1 MSDFKQQL
9 KRHQQQSEQ
18 ALHRFLPSI
27 ETQPQ
32 RLHEAMHYAVMSG
45 GKRIRPTLTYA
56 TGLAL
61 GVKTDTLDAPACA
74 LELIHAYSLVHDDLP
89 AMDDDDLRRGR
100 PTCHKQFDEA
110 SAILVGDALQTLA
123 FELLADPDNA
133 PLYAEQ
139 RLRMIQ
145 SLSHASGS
153 LGMVGGQA
161 IDLDAV
167 GNLLSQ
173 ADLEA
178 MHRKKTGALIRAAVR
193 LGALCAPNIDDQS
206 LKQLDHYAAAIGLT
220 FQIVDDIL
228 DVTSD
233 TQTLGKPQGSD
244 IANNKPTYPALLG
257 LAGAQHHAKQVH
269 QQALTSLEGLDGDFQ
284 TLRSLA
290 DYILQRRF

>member
-1 MSDFKQQL
+1 VTDFQQQL
-9 KRHQQQSEQ
+9 KQYQQQSDQ
-18 ALHRFLPSI
+18 ALRRFLPSND
-27 ETQPQ
+27 TQPQ
-32 RLHEAMHYAVMSG
+32 RLHHAMHYVVMGG

-56 TGLAL
+56 TGVAL
-61 GVKTDTLDAPACA
+61 GVDIKTLDAPASA

-89 AMDDDDLRRGR
+89 AMDDDDLRRGQ

-110 SAILVGDALQTLA
+110 TAILVGDALQALA
-123 FELLADPDNA
+123 FELLADEKNSTLNA
-133 PLYAEQ
+133 HQ
-139 RLRMIQ
+139 RLQMMQ
-145 SLSHASGS
+145 ALAQASGS
-153 LGMVGGQA
+153 EGMVGGQA
-161 IDLDAV
+161 IDLQAA
-167 GNLLSQ
+167 GNFLNQ
-173 ADLEA
+173 NDLEA

-193 LGALCAPNIDDQS
+193 LGALASPHIDQQT
-206 LKQLDHYAAAIGLT
+206 LEQLDYYAAAIGLT

-244 IANNKPTYPALLG
+244 IASDKPTYPALLG

-269 QQALTSLEGLDGDFQ
+269 QRALQSLEGLTGNFQ